1 VSAQKAIVD
10 TSVILRVLTAD
21 DKRKKRAAEDLLR
34 NAKSRGISLYLP
46 PVTVLET
53 VWVLEKVYKLGRN
66 RVAEIVEA
74 LLNTPEF
81 RCDMGDVFRAAL
93 ADYAG
98 KNVKFADAMMAHWA
112 LDMGISV
119 VYTYDEKDF
128 KRIAGIEVR
137 KP

>member
-1 VSAQKAIVD
+1 MSVQKAIVD

-21 DKRKKRAAEDLLR
+21 DKRKKRSAENLLTS
-34 NAKSRGISLYLP
+34 AKSRGVALYLP

-66 RVAEIVEA
+66 RVAEIVGA
-74 LLNTPEF
+74 LLNTPELKCEMESAF
-81 RCDMGDVFRAAL
+81 RSAL
-93 ADYAG
+93 ADYAE
-98 KNVKFADAMMAHWA
+98 KNVKFADAVMAHWA